1 MALTIDASRLGDRF
15 VVLAICVVYR
25 GNAIPGAWTL
35 LPAGQKGAWRGTW
48 LHMLRQL
55 KPAIP
60 RDWTVVVLADCG
72 LYARWLFRRIVRLG
86 WHPFLR
92 INKGS
97 TFRPAGHARFV
108 GVYDLV
114 GRSGCA
120 GVGRPLPQRIVGWR
134 ARSWPGGVTGM
145 PSRGSC

>member
-1 MALTIDASRLGDRF
+1 
-15 VVLAICVVYR
+15 
-25 GNAIPGAWTL
+25 
-35 LPAGQKGAWRGTW
+35 
-48 LHMLRQL
+48 MLRQL

-60 RDWTVVVLADCG
+60 RDWTVVLADCG

-97 TFRPAGHARFV
+97 TFHPAGHARFV

-114 GRSGCA
+114 GEVSQ
-120 GVGRPLPQRIVGWR
+120 V
-134 ARSWPGGVTGM
+134 
-145 PSRGSC
+145 